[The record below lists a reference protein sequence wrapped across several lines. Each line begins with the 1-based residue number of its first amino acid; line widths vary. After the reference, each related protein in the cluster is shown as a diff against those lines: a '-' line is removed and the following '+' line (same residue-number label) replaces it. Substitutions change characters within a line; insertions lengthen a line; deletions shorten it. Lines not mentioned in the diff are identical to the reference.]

1 MATSSIT
8 LDTKQVKI
16 TLSRIIKALPELEAE
31 AVWKESEVIWKAS
44 QRRVPEKMGALRR
57 SGRRTVYRKGD
68 AVNVL
73 MEYGRAGSSA
83 PYAYAI
89 HEHPINTEA
98 SPYTWFKGRKK
109 GERVGGV
116 AINLK
121 YTKGGSGNQYLKG
134 PVDARRH
141 SFPKGVARRI
151 KFQLQQ
157 LAATKGAG

>member
-1 MATSSIT
+1 VATSSIT
-8 LDTKQVKI
+8 LDTKQVKM

-31 AVWKESEVIWKAS
+31 AVWKGSDYTWKVT
-44 QRRVPEKMGALRR
+44 QRRVPEKLGALRR
-57 SGRRTVYRKGD
+57 SGKRTVYRKGD

-109 GERVGGV
+109 GERAGGT
-116 AINLK
+116 AIELN
-121 YTKGGSGNQYLKG
+121 YTKGGSGNKYLEG
-134 PVDARRH
+134 PVNENRKEFVKTTGR
-141 SFPKGVARRI
+141 FI
-151 KFQLQQ
+151 KFRLQQ
-157 LAATKGAG
+157 LAAARGKR